1 MLSSLLADALIPM
14 IFADPLIPMLFAV
27 RYVKDQFWEYVQKEA
42 VRRDLK
48 VLIKERARFV
58 LVHTHSG
65 YKHALDEVLSEPV
78 CIVCCVEPVCI
89 VCCRSRAVTAGMYC
103 MLSEPVHY
111 IVFCSHHT
119 YCIVFCSQNT
129 YLWYIR
135 CSP

>member
-1 MLSSLLADALIPM
+1 MLSSLLAD
-14 IFADPLIPMLFAV
+14 PLTPMLFAV

-78 CIVCCVEPVCI
+78 CIVCSQ
-89 VCCRSRAVTAGMYC
+89 SRYVLYAVRAGT
-103 MLSEPVHY
+103 L
-111 IVFCSHHT
+111 
-119 YCIVFCSQNT
+119 YCI
-129 YLWYIR
+129 L
-135 CSP
+135 